1 MYPRTPRTP
10 GRMACVLTRALAFAA
25 MIFSLPSLSPTLAQ
39 SPPPD
44 HGFEFRTVGAPGNR
58 SATQEEAPLFF
69 PPFSTPAFVVGAVDY
84 EYRLARTE
92 VDVTQWFEFVQ
103 AYAPFWEGSRL
114 DPAFTSQWIVPNT
127 LDPNQPASYR
137 ILSGAEHLPGD
148 FSWRLAAR
156 YCNCLENN
164 TRLDRPAFENGV
176 YDTSTFITNPD
187 GTINDQATHN
197 PSARYWIPIAD
208 EWIKGMYYD
217 PDRYGDGQEGYWLYP
232 DGGNEPL
239 IIGYPENGGETSA
252 GLRFGDPGARFLDV
266 GSYPNVQSPWGLLD
280 ASGGEDEWLG
290 DLSPSR
296 RDRGVKGSQQF
307 GGPPD
312 PVDRLDWFVG
322 SPPYIGGSGFRLA
335 SSVPSPYTSVAFM
348 FAVLITFNRRYRHA
362 QQNSGVLGCGSA
374 TRSGER

>member
-1 MYPRTPRTP
+1 MLCVPRRLPAVVSFSARFLA
-10 GRMACVLTRALAFAA
+10 GLFVCVTGTAAPALAQP
-25 MIFSLPSLSPTLAQ
+25 L
-39 SPPPD
+39 PPD
-44 HGFEFRTVGAPGNR
+44 HGFEFRTIGAPGNR

-69 PPFSTPAFVVGAVDY
+69 PPFSTPAFVVGAVNY

-103 AYAPFWEGSRL
+103 AYAPYWGGSRL

-137 ILSGAEHLPGD
+137 ILSGAEHLPAD
-148 FSWRLAAR
+148 ISWRMAAR
-156 YCNCLENN
+156 YCNWLENN
-164 TRLDRPAFENGV
+164 KRLDRPAFENGV

-197 PSARYWIPIAD
+197 PSARYWIPTAD

-280 ASGGEDEWLG
+280 ASGGEDEWLE
-290 DLSPSR
+290 DLSSSR
-296 RDRGVKGSQQF
+296 RDRLAKGSQQF
-307 GGPPD
+307 GSDPD
-312 PVDRLDWFVG
+312 FTDRLDRIGISGPHF
-322 SPPYIGGSGFRLA
+322 GGSGFRIA
-335 SSVPSPYTSVAFM
+335 STIPSPMSALPLLGVIVHSLF
-348 FAVLITFNRRYRHA
+348 RRSR
-362 QQNSGVLGCGSA
+362 Q
-374 TRSGER
+374 